1 MNTLIELYD
10 ERAIENILAPDMFR
24 PRRIVYLCPGEIAQ
38 DRTRQET
45 LAAFFRRRGWEPEL
59 IFVETSLFK
68 ADRILRQLF
77 TIGERF
83 PDCAIDVTGG
93 SDAAL
98 FAAGMFAAKEGV
110 PAFTYSRKKN
120 RFYDISGAAFAGLV
134 GGLIFWLP
142 SYKEKKEMEAIKPQE
157 TQNAAPPTEEPE
169 ATPDPAAEEA
179 AQRAKYADLIAR
191 NPEFAGWIEIPGVD
205 IDLPILQ
212 TTDNYF
218 YLYHDLDRADD
229 KRGMPF
235 ADYECDMKNGR
246 HLIIYG
252 HNMGVNNT
260 DRFSN
265 LQKYRDADYYTAH
278 PYLQLDTLYRSEIYK
293 IVAVYAVTSRESDGD
308 VFHFNQ
314 YIDLDDAAEQTF
326 LDEVAKRAFYTTG
339 DYAYPTERLLT
350 LSTCTYQMDDARMVI
365 LARPLR
371 DGETTEADT
380 VHINSDPLL
389 PARWPAGK

>member
-1 MNTLIELYD
+1 M
-10 ERAIENILAPDMFR
+10 R
-24 PRRIVYLCPGEIAQ
+24 Q
-38 DRTRQET
+38 RTKAL
-45 LAAFFRRRGWEPEL
+45 LAA
-59 IFVETSLFK
+59 V
-68 ADRILRQLF
+68 
-77 TIGERF
+77 
-83 PDCAIDVTGG
+83 
-93 SDAAL
+93 
-98 FAAGMFAAKEGV
+98 
-110 PAFTYSRKKN
+110 
-120 RFYDISGAAFAGLV
+120 ISGAAFAGLV

-157 TQNAAPPTEEPE
+157 SQNTVAPPMGEPE

-246 HLIIYG
+246 HIILYG

-278 PYLQLDTLYRSEIYK
+278 PYLKLDTLYKSEIYK

-339 DYAYPTERLLT
+339 DYARADERLLT
-350 LSTCTYQMDDARMVI
+350 LCTCTYEMSDARLLIM
-365 LARPLR
+365 ARPLR
-371 DGETTEADT
+371 DGETLMADE
-380 VHINSDPLL
+380 VIINPDPLL
-389 PARWPAGK
+389 PARWPAGA

>member
-1 MNTLIELYD
+1 
-10 ERAIENILAPDMFR
+10 
-24 PRRIVYLCPGEIAQ
+24 
-38 DRTRQET
+38 
-45 LAAFFRRRGWEPEL
+45 
-59 IFVETSLFK
+59 
-68 ADRILRQLF
+68 
-77 TIGERF
+77 
-83 PDCAIDVTGG
+83 
-93 SDAAL
+93 
-98 FAAGMFAAKEGV
+98 
-110 PAFTYSRKKN
+110 
-120 RFYDISGAAFAGLV
+120 
-134 GGLIFWLP
+134 
-142 SYKEKKEMEAIKPQE
+142 
-157 TQNAAPPTEEPE
+157 
-169 ATPDPAAEEA
+169 
-179 AQRAKYADLIAR
+179 
-191 NPEFAGWIEIPGVD
+191 
-205 IDLPILQ
+205 
-212 TTDNYF
+212 
-218 YLYHDLDRADD
+218 
-229 KRGMPF
+229 MPF

-278 PYLQLDTLYRSEIYK
+278 PYLKLDTLYKSEIYK

-380 VHINSDPLL
+380 VHVNSDPLL

>member
-1 MNTLIELYD
+1 M
-10 ERAIENILAPDMFR
+10 
-24 PRRIVYLCPGEIAQ
+24 
-38 DRTRQET
+38 
-45 LAAFFRRRGWEPEL
+45 
-59 IFVETSLFK
+59 
-68 ADRILRQLF
+68 
-77 TIGERF
+77 
-83 PDCAIDVTGG
+83 
-93 SDAAL
+93 
-98 FAAGMFAAKEGV
+98 
-110 PAFTYSRKKN
+110 
-120 RFYDISGAAFAGLV
+120 
-134 GGLIFWLP
+134 
-142 SYKEKKEMEAIKPQE
+142 
-157 TQNAAPPTEEPE
+157 
-169 ATPDPAAEEA
+169 
-179 AQRAKYADLIAR
+179 
-191 NPEFAGWIEIPGVD
+191 D

-278 PYLQLDTLYRSEIYK
+278 PYLQLDTLYKSEIYK

-308 VFHFNQ
+308 VFHFNE

-365 LARPLR
+365 LARPC
-371 DGETTEADT
+371 GT
-380 VHINSDPLL
+380 
-389 PARWPAGK
+389 ARPPRPTRCMSTATRSFPPAGLRVNDFRNNRKALGLLLFLVQTRNNGFYW

>member
-1 MNTLIELYD
+1 MK
-10 ERAIENILAPDMFR
+10 
-24 PRRIVYLCPGEIAQ
+24 Q
-38 DRTRQET
+38 RTKAL
-45 LAAFFRRRGWEPEL
+45 LAA
-59 IFVETSLFK
+59 V
-68 ADRILRQLF
+68 
-77 TIGERF
+77 
-83 PDCAIDVTGG
+83 
-93 SDAAL
+93 
-98 FAAGMFAAKEGV
+98 
-110 PAFTYSRKKN
+110 
-120 RFYDISGAAFAGLV
+120 ISGAAFAGLV

-142 SYKEKKEMEAIKPQE
+142 SYKEKKEIEAIKPQE
-157 TQNAAPPTEEPE
+157 TQTIAPPTDEPE

-246 HLIIYG
+246 HIILYG

-278 PYLQLDTLYRSEIYK
+278 PYLKLDTLYKSEIYK

-326 LDEVAKRAFYTTG
+326 LDEVASARFTPPAIT
-339 DYAYPTERLLT
+339 PTPP
-350 LSTCTYQMDDARMVI
+350 SGC
-365 LARPLR
+365 
-371 DGETTEADT
+371 
-380 VHINSDPLL
+380 
-389 PARWPAGK
+389 

>member
-1 MNTLIELYD
+1 MK
-10 ERAIENILAPDMFR
+10 
-24 PRRIVYLCPGEIAQ
+24 Q
-38 DRTRQET
+38 RTKAL
-45 LAAFFRRRGWEPEL
+45 LAA
-59 IFVETSLFK
+59 V
-68 ADRILRQLF
+68 
-77 TIGERF
+77 
-83 PDCAIDVTGG
+83 
-93 SDAAL
+93 
-98 FAAGMFAAKEGV
+98 
-110 PAFTYSRKKN
+110 
-120 RFYDISGAAFAGLV
+120 ISGAAFAGLV

-157 TQNAAPPTEEPE
+157 TQNAAPHTDEPE

-278 PYLQLDTLYRSEIYK
+278 PYLQLDTLYKSEIYK

-350 LSTCTYQMDDARMVI
+350 LSTCTYQMDDARLVI

-380 VHINSDPLL
+380 VHINIDPLL

>member
-1 MNTLIELYD
+1 MK
-10 ERAIENILAPDMFR
+10 
-24 PRRIVYLCPGEIAQ
+24 RRTKAL
-38 DRTRQET
+38 
-45 LAAFFRRRGWEPEL
+45 LAA
-59 IFVETSLFK
+59 V
-68 ADRILRQLF
+68 
-77 TIGERF
+77 
-83 PDCAIDVTGG
+83 
-93 SDAAL
+93 
-98 FAAGMFAAKEGV
+98 
-110 PAFTYSRKKN
+110 
-120 RFYDISGAAFAGLV
+120 ISGAAFAGLV
-134 GGLIFWLP
+134 GGLTFWLP

-157 TQNAAPPTEEPE
+157 TQNAAPPTDEPE
-169 ATPDPAAEEA
+169 APLDPAAEEA

-278 PYLQLDTLYRSEIYK
+278 PYLQLDTLYKSEIYK

-308 VFHFNQ
+308 VFHFNE

-380 VHINSDPLL
+380 VHVNSDPLL

>member
-1 MNTLIELYD
+1 MK
-10 ERAIENILAPDMFR
+10 
-24 PRRIVYLCPGEIAQ
+24 Q
-38 DRTRQET
+38 RTKAL
-45 LAAFFRRRGWEPEL
+45 LAA
-59 IFVETSLFK
+59 V
-68 ADRILRQLF
+68 
-77 TIGERF
+77 
-83 PDCAIDVTGG
+83 
-93 SDAAL
+93 
-98 FAAGMFAAKEGV
+98 
-110 PAFTYSRKKN
+110 
-120 RFYDISGAAFAGLV
+120 ISGAAFAGLV

-157 TQNAAPPTEEPE
+157 TQNAAPPTDEPE

-235 ADYECDMKNGR
+235 ADYECDMKDGR

-278 PYLQLDTLYRSEIYK
+278 PYLKLDTLYKSEIYK

-371 DGETTEADT
+371 DGETTAADE

>member
-1 MNTLIELYD
+1 
-10 ERAIENILAPDMFR
+10 
-24 PRRIVYLCPGEIAQ
+24 
-38 DRTRQET
+38 
-45 LAAFFRRRGWEPEL
+45 
-59 IFVETSLFK
+59 
-68 ADRILRQLF
+68 
-77 TIGERF
+77 
-83 PDCAIDVTGG
+83 
-93 SDAAL
+93 
-98 FAAGMFAAKEGV
+98 
-110 PAFTYSRKKN
+110 
-120 RFYDISGAAFAGLV
+120 
-134 GGLIFWLP
+134 
-142 SYKEKKEMEAIKPQE
+142 MEAIKPQE
-157 TQNAAPPTEEPE
+157 TQNVAPPTDEPE

-191 NPEFAGWIEIPGVD
+191 NSEFAGWIEIPGVD

-278 PYLQLDTLYRSEIYK
+278 PYLKLDTLYKSEIYK

-308 VFHFNQ
+308 VFHFNE

-380 VHINSDPLL
+380 VHLNSDPLL

>member
-1 MNTLIELYD
+1 M
-10 ERAIENILAPDMFR
+10 R
-24 PRRIVYLCPGEIAQ
+24 Q
-38 DRTRQET
+38 RTKAL
-45 LAAFFRRRGWEPEL
+45 LAA
-59 IFVETSLFK
+59 V
-68 ADRILRQLF
+68 
-77 TIGERF
+77 
-83 PDCAIDVTGG
+83 
-93 SDAAL
+93 
-98 FAAGMFAAKEGV
+98 
-110 PAFTYSRKKN
+110 
-120 RFYDISGAAFAGLV
+120 ISGAAFAGLV

-157 TQNAAPPTEEPE
+157 TQTTAPPTDEPE

-278 PYLQLDTLYRSEIYK
+278 PYLKLDTLYKSEIYK
-293 IVAVYAVTSRESDGD
+293 IVAGLRRHLPRERRRCLPLQRVY
-308 VFHFNQ
+308 
-314 YIDLDDAAEQTF
+314 
-326 LDEVAKRAFYTTG
+326 
-339 DYAYPTERLLT
+339 
-350 LSTCTYQMDDARMVI
+350 
-365 LARPLR
+365 
-371 DGETTEADT
+371 
-380 VHINSDPLL
+380 
-389 PARWPAGK
+389 

>member
-1 MNTLIELYD
+1 MK
-10 ERAIENILAPDMFR
+10 
-24 PRRIVYLCPGEIAQ
+24 Q
-38 DRTRQET
+38 RTKAL
-45 LAAFFRRRGWEPEL
+45 LAA
-59 IFVETSLFK
+59 V
-68 ADRILRQLF
+68 
-77 TIGERF
+77 
-83 PDCAIDVTGG
+83 
-93 SDAAL
+93 
-98 FAAGMFAAKEGV
+98 
-110 PAFTYSRKKN
+110 
-120 RFYDISGAAFAGLV
+120 ISGAAFAGLV

-142 SYKEKKEMEAIKPQE
+142 SYKEKREMEAIKPQE
-157 TQNAAPPTEEPE
+157 TQNAASPTDEPE

-235 ADYECDMKNGR
+235 ADYECDMKDGR

-278 PYLQLDTLYRSEIYK
+278 PYLKLDTLYKSEIYK